1 MIGWSLLCR
10 LASDSNIIY
19 KLSWSFDD
27 TQLMCA
33 SASGLSQLAHIST
46 PCISSLFTFSPSLSP
61 SLPPFLSLSVC
72 GLSLRTVIRRFYCH
86 TPPTSTAV
94 SGSGVEPVMG
104 VVLLSRVVTTVPS
117 DAGDITR
124 FENEILRM
132 KNIEN
137 EIL

>member
-1 MIGWSLLCR
+1 MIGWSLLCT

-33 SASGLSQLAHIST
+33 SASGLCQLVHFST
-46 PCISSLFTFSPSLSP
+46 PCISSLFTLSPFLPPSLSP
-61 SLPPFLSLSVC
+61 FLPPSLCFSVC

-94 SGSGVEPVMG
+94 SGLGVEPVMG
-104 VVLLSRVVTTVPS
+104 VVLLSRVVMMVPS

-124 FENEILRM
+124 FENEILRT
-132 KNIEN
+132 KY
-137 EIL
+137 